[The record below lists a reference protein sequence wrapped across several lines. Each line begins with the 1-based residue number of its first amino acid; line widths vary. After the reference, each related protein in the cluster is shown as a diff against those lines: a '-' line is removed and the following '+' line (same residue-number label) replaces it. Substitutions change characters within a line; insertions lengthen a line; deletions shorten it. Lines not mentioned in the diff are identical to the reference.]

1 MNYNWPGNEGCPYE
15 TSVAITI
22 KGDRMS
28 FPVDLPGAKADTK
41 LWLPPE
47 EIEWEAINQL
57 INVSKL
63 PWLDRLAVM
72 PDCHFGKGATVGSV
86 LGMKNAISPS
96 AVGVDL
102 GCGMSAIKTS
112 LKSSDLPDDL
122 TAFRNK
128 IEDQIPVGRMGHS
141 SGVNVERLGL
151 KKSEFT
157 AFWDSAEYLHADVR
171 NKLGNAENQL
181 GSLGGGN
188 HFIEVCLDETPEEN
202 VWIMLHSGSRNIGKV
217 IAEQHIEVAKQQ
229 EHNFDLPD
237 RDLAVFLE
245 GTPLFDSYVFDVKWA
260 QTYARLNREVML
272 GIFKKIMVHLFN
284 GIRFGD
290 TISCHHNY
298 IDTETIDGVDLIVTR
313 KGAIRAG
320 AGQLGLIP
328 GSMGTGSYVVRG
340 LGNEA
345 SMFSA
350 SHGAGRKMS
359 RSKAK
364 KIFTQE
370 DLIAQTEGVNCR
382 KDAGVVDEIPGA
394 YKDIN
399 EVIKRQSDLVEVVAF
414 LRQILCVKG

>member
-1 MNYNWPGNEGCPYE
+1 
-15 TSVAITI
+15 
-22 KGDRMS
+22 MS
-28 FPVDLPGAKADTK
+28 FPVELPGAKADTK

-47 EIEWEAINQL
+47 EIEYEAINQL

-63 PWLDRLAVM
+63 PWLEKLAVM

-102 GCGMSAIKTS
+102 GCGMSAIKTN
-112 LKSSDLPDDL
+112 LTASDLPDDL
-122 TAFRNK
+122 STLRKK
-128 IEDQIPVGRMGHS
+128 IEDQIPVGRMGHK
-141 SGVNVERLGL
+141 SGVKLERLGL
-151 KKSEFT
+151 KKSEYDK
-157 AFWDSAEYLHADVR
+157 FWAKAKFLKADVKS
-171 NKLGNAENQL
+171 KLDNAENQL

-188 HFIEVCLDETPEEN
+188 HFIEVCLDEDDN
-202 VWIMLHSGSRNIGKV
+202 VWVMLHSGSRNIGKV

-237 RDLAVFLE
+237 RDLAVFLQN
-245 GTPLFDSYVFDVKWA
+245 TPLFDGYVYDVMWA
-260 QTYARLNREVML
+260 QEYAFRNRQVML
-272 GIFKKIMVHLFN
+272 GLFKKILSHLFPQ
-284 GIRFGD
+284 IKYD
-290 TISCHHNY
+290 EAISCHHNY
-298 IDTETIDGVDLIVTR
+298 IDTETIDGVELTVTR

-320 AGQLGLIP
+320 EGQLGLIP

-364 KIFTQE
+364 KMFTQE
-370 DLIAQTEGVNCR
+370 DLIEQTKGIECR

-399 EVIKRQSDLVEVVAF
+399 EVIKRQESLIEPVAF

>member
-1 MNYNWPGNEGCPYE
+1 M
-15 TSVAITI
+15 T
-22 KGDRMS
+22 
-28 FPVDLPGAKADTK
+28 FPVELPGAKADTK

-47 EIEWEAINQL
+47 EIEPEAYNQL
-57 INVSKL
+57 LNVSRL
-63 PWLDRLAVM
+63 PWIDRLAVM

-102 GCGMSAIKTS
+102 GCGMSAVKTS
-112 LKSSDLPDDL
+112 LTAADLPEDL
-122 TAFRNK
+122 TALRNK
-128 IEDQIPVGRMGHS
+128 IEEQIPVGRLGHKS
-141 SGVNVERLGL
+141 SVKIERIPGL

-157 AFWDSAEYLHADVR
+157 KFWNNAKNLNADVKD
-171 NKLGNAENQL
+171 KLGNAENQL

-188 HFIEVCLDETPEEN
+188 HFIEVCLDEAQA

-217 IAEQHIEVAKQQ
+217 IAEEHIAVAKQQ

-245 GTPLFDSYVFDVKWA
+245 NTPLFDGYVYDVHWA
-260 QTYARLNREVML
+260 QEYARLNREVML
-272 GIFKKIMVHLFN
+272 GIFKKILTHVFPQIKYDNLIF
-284 GIRFGD
+284 
-290 TISCHHNY
+290 CHHNY
-298 IDTETIDGVDLIVTR
+298 IDRETIDGVDLIVTR

-320 AGQLGLIP
+320 ENQLGLIP

-340 LGNEA
+340 VGNPD

-364 KIFTQE
+364 KLFTQD
-370 DLIAQTEGVNCR
+370 DLIEQTKGVNCR

-399 EVIKRQSDLVEVVAF
+399 QVIERQETLIEKVAF
-414 LRQILCVKG
+414 LQQILCVKG

>member
-1 MNYNWPGNEGCPYE
+1 M
-15 TSVAITI
+15 T
-22 KGDRMS
+22 
-28 FPVDLPGAKADTK
+28 FPVTLPGAKADSK

-47 EIEWEAINQL
+47 EIEPEAYNQL
-57 INVSKL
+57 LNVSRL
-63 PWLDRLAVM
+63 PWLEKLAVM

-86 LGMKNAISPS
+86 LGMRNAISPS

-102 GCGMSAIKTS
+102 GCGMSAIETS
-112 LKSSDLPDDL
+112 LFASDLGSLDEL
-122 TAFRNK
+122 RKK
-128 IEDQIPVGRMGHS
+128 IEDQIPVGRLGHRS
-141 SGVNVERLGL
+141 IVKIERVPGL
-151 KKSEFT
+151 KKAEFN
-157 AFWDSAEYLHADVR
+157 AFWTRAKSLNADVKS
-171 NKLGNAENQL
+171 KLDNAEKQL

-188 HFIEVCLDETPEEN
+188 HFIEVCLDETDKA
-202 VWIMLHSGSRNIGKV
+202 WIMLHSGSRNIGKV
-217 IAEQHIEVAKQQ
+217 IAESHIEVAKHQ

-237 RDLAVFLE
+237 RDLAVLLE
-245 GTPLFDSYVFDVKWA
+245 GTPEFQSYVFDVKWA
-260 QTYARLNREVML
+260 QDYARLNREVML
-272 GIFKKIMVHLFN
+272 GIFRKIMMHLFPQ
-284 GIRFGD
+284 IKFGE

-298 IDTETIDGVDLIVTR
+298 IDNETIDGVDLIVTR

-320 AGQLGLIP
+320 EGQMGLIP

-364 KIFTQE
+364 KQFTTE
-370 DLIAQTEGVNCR
+370 DLIEQTKGINCR

-399 EVIKRQSDLVEVVAF
+399 QVIERQESLIEPVRF
-414 LRQILCVKG
+414 LRQIVCVKG